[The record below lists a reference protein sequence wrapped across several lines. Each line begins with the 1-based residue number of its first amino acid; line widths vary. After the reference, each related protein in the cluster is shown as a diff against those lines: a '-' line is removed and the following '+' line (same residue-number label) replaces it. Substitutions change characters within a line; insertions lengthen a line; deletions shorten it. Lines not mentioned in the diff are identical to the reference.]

1 MTLEGSVDKPKLP
14 PIVVVNDYV
23 ISWLLE
29 LGVIKALERRA
40 KEGGSYSV
48 RVSLSKVSA
57 YLMSLGIFDKDYA
70 KTMSN
75 SNEEHQIVAPD
86 QFEAETPLGTYK
98 GVTDQVYMSETPGEY
113 DTVLMVRGS
122 DKPRWK
128 A

>member
-48 RVSLSKVSA
+48 SVSLSKVSA

-70 KTMSN
+70 KPCRIVTKNIKS
-75 SNEEHQIVAPD
+75 SHQINLKRR
-86 QFEAETPLGTYK
+86 PL
-98 GVTDQVYMSETPGEY
+98 
-113 DTVLMVRGS
+113 
-122 DKPRWK
+122 
-128 A
+128 